1 MLVLRVVAYTNYFC
15 QRTEMELLPHN
26 LGDGADDG
34 CTVKVSREA
43 VVGTEHVDSN
53 TDRRT
58 DDDVNNLVNNQGLEE
73 DEKIP
78 LPFHRVA

>member
-1 MLVLRVVAYTNYFC
+1 MLVLGVVAYTNYFC

-58 DDDVNNLVNNQGLEE
+58 DDDVNNQGSEE